1 MVTLATVI
9 LAAQMAMVQD
19 AQREPA
25 KIGVGDVVQLT
36 VVGYAEFT
44 GALAVV
50 SDGSFSAP
58 AVGRI
63 VVEGLT
69 LAEAEKLVRER
80 LVNYV
85 RDPQAFLSFIKQANA
100 FVYVA
105 GFGPA
110 GGRVPFTDGLDVR
123 RVFAGADLGSEPDKL
138 VCSVYRSGERVQKF
152 DLKPL
157 LDGLSDAWN
166 GPLKPGDLLVV
177 APRATIRVW
186 FIESFRRTGEVLID
200 EGTSLAQAVSKVG
213 GVLLAPA
220 TGQTTPA
227 AIVREKTDFVVR
239 RGDTTFRFKST
250 IEQDAHEFVLQ
261 AGDTISLDLP
271 KLINVVV
278 AGEVVRP
285 GEILL
290 EQGSG
295 AFVAVVRSLGVKPTG
310 SLDGVLVF
318 RKGIVHRLDLS
329 KRLVNDE
336 AEPFELQS
344 DDLVVVPENKRFV
357 YVLGEVTRPGRF
369 AIADNE
375 TLTATDALAN
385 AGGLNSRGTNRRVA
399 LVRPN
404 EDGVYTAQIFN
415 IDEFLRDGDLD
426 ANPVMR
432 PGDVL
437 FFGQPKGITF
447 ADVSRYIGS
456 ILLIDT
462 LFSR

>member
-1 MVTLATVI
+1 M
-9 LAAQMAMVQD
+9 AAHLVFAQA

-25 KIGVGDVVQLT
+25 KIGVGDVILLT
-36 VVGYAEFT
+36 VVGYEEFT
-44 GALAVV
+44 GELAVV
-50 SDGSFSAP
+50 SDGSISAP
-58 AVGRI
+58 AVGRLE
-63 VVEGLT
+63 VEGLT
-69 LAEAEKLVRER
+69 LEEAQVLVRGR
-80 LVNYV
+80 LDDYV
-85 RDPQAFLSFIKQANA
+85 RDPQAFLSFVIQANA

-110 GGRVPFTDGLDVR
+110 EGRVPFTEGLDVR
-123 RVFAGADLGSEPDKL
+123 RVFAGANLGAAPDKL
-138 VCSVYRSGERVQKF
+138 VCTVYRSGDRIQKF

-157 LDGLSDAWN
+157 LDGLSDEWN

-177 APRATIRVW
+177 ALRATIRVW
-186 FIESFRRTGEVLID
+186 FIESFRLTGEVLID
-200 EGTSLAQAVSKVG
+200 EGTTLAQAVSKVG
-213 GVLLAPA
+213 GVLLIPPA
-220 TGQTTPA
+220 GQTSPA
-227 AIVREKTDFVVR
+227 ALVREKMDFVVR
-239 RGDTTFRFKST
+239 RGGSTFRFKST

-261 AGDTISLDLP
+261 AGDTVSLDSP
-271 KLINVVV
+271 KWINVVV

-285 GEILL
+285 GEVLL
-290 EQGSG
+290 EEGSD
-295 AFVAVVRSLGVKPTG
+295 AFVAVARSLGIKPTG

-318 RKGIVHRLDLS
+318 RNGVVHRLDLS
-329 KRLVNDE
+329 KRLVSDE
-336 AEPFELQS
+336 SEPFVLQA
-344 DDLVVVPENKRFV
+344 DDLVVVPENRRFV

-404 EDGVYTAQIFN
+404 EDGVYTAQVFN
-415 IDEFLRDGDLD
+415 IDEFLRDGNLD
-426 ANPVMR
+426 SNPVMR

-437 FFGQPKGITF
+437 YFGQPKGITF
-447 ADVSRYIGS
+447 GDVSRYIGS